1 MALHPLPPNDVSPAK
16 SPRVAFYPPP
26 EIKDKLEKL
35 ANIERRSISQMA
47 LLLVEEGLERAQKEG
62 RFNASKDD

>member
-1 MALHPLPPNDVSPAK
+1 MVKTIPPNNLSPAK

-26 EIKDKLEKL
+26 EVKEKLEKL
-35 ANIERRSISQMA
+35 ASIERRSISQMA

-62 RFNASKDD
+62 KFNESKDD

>member
-1 MALHPLPPNDVSPAK
+1 MVNTLSPNNVSPAK

-26 EIKDKLEKL
+26 EIKEKLEKL
-35 ANIERRSISQMA
+35 ASLERRSISQMA

-62 RFNASKDD
+62 KFNESKHD

>member
-1 MALHPLPPNDVSPAK
+1 VSPAK

-26 EIKDKLEKL
+26 KIKEKLEKL
-35 ANIERRSISQMA
+35 ASIERRSISQMA

-62 RFNASKDD
+62 KFNESKED

>member
-1 MALHPLPPNDVSPAK
+1 MSPAK

-26 EIKDKLEKL
+26 EINEKLEKL

-47 LLLVEEGLERAQKEG
+47 LLLVEEGLERAQKQG
-62 RFNASKDD
+62 RFDESKND

>member
-1 MALHPLPPNDVSPAK
+1 MSQTSEGATPKSPAK

-26 EIKDKLEKL
+26 EIKEKLEKL
-35 ANIERRSISQMA
+35 ASIERRSMSQMA

-62 RFNASKDD
+62 RFNESKDD